1 MAGGRYRTM
10 GRLGSVARWCGGW
23 RARRQKLLL
32 LRRRGRQHS
41 GGTVWLGRRRSCGR
55 LAVSRLVRW
64 RLVAELLRPIRKALM
79 EMVAGAGSSAAPGR
93 RQLVTLP
100 QLNFPF
106 VGTLTLPAV
115 A

>member
-1 MAGGRYRTM
+1 MA
-10 GRLGSVARWCGGW
+10 RLASVVRWCGGW
-23 RARRQKLLL
+23 RERRARRQKLL
-32 LRRRGRQHS
+32 RWRQHS
-41 GGTVWLGRRRSCGR
+41 GGTVWLGRRRSCR
-55 LAVSRLVRW
+55 LAVSRLLRW

-79 EMVAGAGSSAAPGR
+79 EMVAGAAGGAGSGSAGR

-106 VGTLTLPAV
+106 VGTLTLPVV

>member
-1 MAGGRYRTM
+1 MA
-10 GRLGSVARWCGGW
+10 RLASVVRWCGGW
-23 RARRQKLLL
+23 RERRARRQKLL
-32 LRRRGRQHS
+32 RRRHHS
-41 GGTVWLGRRRSCGR
+41 GGTVWLGRRRSCR

-79 EMVAGAGSSAAPGR
+79 EMVAGAADGAGSGSAER
-93 RQLVTLP
+93 RQLVMLP

>member
-1 MAGGRYRTM
+1 MA
-10 GRLGSVARWCGGW
+10 RLASVVRWCGGW
-23 RARRQKLLL
+23 RERRARRQKLL
-32 LRRRGRQHS
+32 RRRQHS
-41 GGTVWLGRRRSCGR
+41 GGTVWLGRRRSCR

-64 RLVAELLRPIRKALM
+64 RLVAVLLRPIRKALM
-79 EMVAGAGSSAAPGR
+79 EMVAGAAAGAGPGR

-100 QLNFPF
+100 QLSFPF

>member
-1 MAGGRYRTM
+1 MA
-10 GRLGSVARWCGGW
+10 RLASVVRWCGGW
-23 RARRQKLLL
+23 RERRARRQKLL
-32 LRRRGRQHS
+32 RRRQHS
-41 GGTVWLGRRRSCGR
+41 GGTVWLGRRRSCR

-79 EMVAGAGSSAAPGR
+79 EMVAATAAGAGSGPGR

>member
-1 MAGGRYRTM
+1 MA
-10 GRLGSVARWCGGW
+10 RLASVVRWCGGW
-23 RARRQKLLL
+23 RERRARRQKL
-32 LRRRGRQHS
+32 RRRQYG
-41 GGTVWLGRRRSCGR
+41 GGTVWLGRRRGCR

-79 EMVAGAGSSAAPGR
+79 TAMVAAGAGAGAEEYDRPGR

-100 QLNFPF
+100 PLNFPF

>member
-1 MAGGRYRTM
+1 
-10 GRLGSVARWCGGW
+10 
-23 RARRQKLLL
+23 
-32 LRRRGRQHS
+32 
-41 GGTVWLGRRRSCGR
+41 
-55 LAVSRLVRW
+55 VSRLVRW

-79 EMVAGAGSSAAPGR
+79 EMVATAAASGSGSAPGR

-106 VGTLTLPAV
+106 VGTLTLPAI

>member
-1 MAGGRYRTM
+1 MA
-10 GRLGSVARWCGGW
+10 RLTSVVRWCGGW
-23 RARRQKLLL
+23 RERRARRQKS
-32 LRRRGRQHS
+32 LRRRRQHS
-41 GGTVWLGRRRSCGR
+41 GGTVWLGRRRSCR

-64 RLVAELLRPIRKALM
+64 RLVAALLRPIRKALM
-79 EMVAGAGSSAAPGR
+79 EIVAGAVAGSGPAGR